1 MMKNPLPNNRD
12 PKSERETNAAIVN
25 ILFLRIYRI
34 WIVFLSY

>member
-25 ILFLRIYRI
+25 ILFLRICRI
-34 WIVFLSY
+34 